1 VGENVYLQEN
11 FVVKSHGKNPGEI
24 RTGSSLTVF
33 TADRASMADDN
44 AAFRP
49 CNMNYQNPG
58 NFRLWMGCDNYKG
71 ILAWQT
77 YGQKLERGPADAAV
91 DMKAWVDANHPGF
104 LENPPI

>member
-1 VGENVYLQEN
+1 
-11 FVVKSHGKNPGEI
+11 
-24 RTGSSLTVF
+24 
-33 TADRASMADDN
+33 MADDN

-77 YGQKLERGPADAAV
+77 YGKKLGPGLGPGLVHVTRLAV
-91 DMKAWVDANHPGF
+91 RH
-104 LENPPI
+104 